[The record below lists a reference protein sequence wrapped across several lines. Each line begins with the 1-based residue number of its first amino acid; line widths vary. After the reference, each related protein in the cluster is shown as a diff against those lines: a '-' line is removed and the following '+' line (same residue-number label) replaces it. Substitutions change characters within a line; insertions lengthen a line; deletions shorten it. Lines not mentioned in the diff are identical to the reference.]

1 MRDYKWKKVLRE
13 HPLFINLDKLKE
25 ELESFFDAADFDQG
39 AKIDPDNWFLHIL
52 SNHTPNSICIINE
65 TAELIKYLRTIENAK
80 VYHFRTNDGLVN
92 YKALQEKLYEVH
104 INYLFYV
111 AGLNPKI
118 GESYLSKSGN
128 IKEIDILLNV
138 GHDTYNVEIT
148 KFYDG
153 FKEELLALTTDILS
167 YLHQITIKRELK
179 LHEMF
184 SGYFAFKV
192 RDERVIKKN
201 KPLFGTRIKQL
212 LHGYRGQKEAVIL
225 FPAKVTEPDY
235 EFNLEP
241 TFNKHYEESYNDL
254 LKPFRGSI
262 RFRITANLKTN
273 RFLAEAKAECTENV
287 DDANKRLLKK
297 IKEKINQHKNCTYK
311 LLIVIGIEQM
321 FSSHYKSRALPIHKK
336 DVDEKGIHNL
346 IRGKAVVWLVF
357 KEMQPLGVRYEV
369 MTLGSTLYHSEMI
382 EYLTTMNPSVSYTT
396 NPIRPVPVRD
406 NDGRK

>member
-1 MRDYKWKKVLRE
+1 MNYITSWYDYMRDYKWKNVLRE
-13 HPLFINLDKLKE
+13 HPLFVNLDKLKE
-25 ELESFFDAADFDQG
+25 ELESFFDVADFEQG
-39 AKIDPDNWFLHIL
+39 AKIDPDNWYLHIL

-65 TAELIKYLRTIENAK
+65 TAELIKYLRTIANAEA
-80 VYHFRTNDGLVN
+80 YHFRTNDGLIN
-92 YKALQEKLYEVH
+92 YKALQEKLYELH
-104 INYLFYV
+104 INYLFYT
-111 AGLNPKI
+111 AGLNPQI
-118 GESYLSKSGN
+118 GQHYLSKTGN
-128 IKEIDILLNV
+128 KKEIDILLTV
-138 GHDTYNVEIT
+138 GQDIYNVEIT

-153 FKEELLALTTDILS
+153 FKEELLALTTDILG

-225 FPAKVTEPDY
+225 FPAKIDEPSY
-235 EFNLEP
+235 AFNLEP
-241 TFNKHYEESYNDL
+241 TFNKHYEQMYDGL
-254 LKPFRGSI
+254 LKPFPGSI

-273 RFLAEAKAECTENV
+273 RFLAEAKAECTENIG
-287 DDANKRLLKK
+287 DANKRLLGK
-297 IKEKINQHKNCTYK
+297 IKEKINQHKEWPDK

-321 FSSHYKSRALPIHKK
+321 FSSHYKNRALPIHKK

-369 MTLGSTLYHSEMI
+369 MTLGSTLHHHEMI
-382 EYLTTMNPSVSYTT
+382 RYLTNINPAVTYCVSSI
-396 NPIRPVPVRD
+396 P
-406 NDGRK
+406 